1 MKITNIH
8 GRWVLDSRG
17 EPTIEVDVTL
27 WGGAFGRASVP
38 SGVAIGRSEASELRD
53 NVRPFGGMGVSRAL
67 NGIEYTIKPKLVG
80 MNADDQERIDAVLC
94 ALDGTSDKHNLGSNA
109 ILAVSLAIAKAVA
122 QHHSMPLYR
131 YFAHLSGHRELSLPV
146 PQINIISG
154 GLHAVHSIDAQEVM
168 IIPVGAHDVHTAV
181 RMSSEIFQHLKHI
194 LSKNKISGGLG
205 DEGGFS
211 VSGIASLRRA
221 LDFLLAAIASAGY
234 KPGRDI
240 AIALDIAASQIYRDG
255 QYHFLK
261 ERKNLSV
268 EELNSWYI
276 ELLESYPIVSIEDP
290 FDQEAWNDWTAFTK
304 KHTKLQVVADDLI
317 TTNERRLHRALREKA
332 ANAILI
338 KPSHIGTLTETV
350 HVTKLAQQ
358 HGLQTIIASRAGDTE
373 DATIAHLAVGLKT
386 GQLKAG
392 SVARGERTAK
402 YNELL
407 RISESLKSDL
417 LTSVWTER
425 ASV

>member
-53 NVRPFGGMGVSRAL
+53 KVRPFGGMGVSRAL
-67 NGIEYTIKPKLVG
+67 NGIEYLIKPKLVG

-109 ILAVSLAIAKAVA
+109 ILAVSLATAKAVA
-122 QHHSMPLYR
+122 HHHSMPLYR
-131 YFAHLSGHRELSLPV
+131 YFAHLSGHRELALPV
-146 PQINIISG
+146 PQVNIISG
-154 GLHAVHSIDAQEVM
+154 GLHAAHSIDVQETM
-168 IIPVGAHDVHTAV
+168 LIPVGAHDIHTAM
-181 RMSSEIFQHLKHI
+181 RMSSEIFQHLKLI
-194 LSKNKISGGLG
+194 LAKHKIAGGLG

-211 VSGIASLRRA
+211 VNGVASLRRA
-221 LDFLLAAIASAGY
+221 LDFLLAAITSAGY
-234 KPGRDI
+234 KPGHDV
-240 AIALDIAASQIYRDG
+240 ALALDIAASQLYRDG
-255 QYHFLK
+255 QYHFTK
-261 ERKNLSV
+261 ERKRLSV
-268 EELNSWYI
+268 EELNGWYN

-304 KHTKLQVVADDLI
+304 KHTELLIVADDLI

-338 KPSHIGTLTETV
+338 KPSHIGTLTETI

-358 HGLQTIIASRAGDTE
+358 HGLQTIIASRAGETE
-373 DATIAHLAVGLKT
+373 DSTIAHMAVGLKT

-407 RISESLKSDL
+407 RIGESLKSDL
-417 LTSVWTER
+417 LSPMWTER
-425 ASV
+425 IPV